1 MLKSASFKIDNDH
14 FQFNNDRYPLAKIH
28 GVRLKKMSLMD
39 NLGFMAFWLA
49 VSFGVFGF
57 FAMCFHFST
66 EFYYSLLALLAAI
79 GLGLGFVSSAKYALQ
94 IEFMH
99 IDETGKQWVNVAKT
113 FSDQEKTRFEEQV
126 NILKSTLKI
135 SRPNPQ
141 I

>member
-1 MLKSASFKIDNDH
+1 MSKLASFKIDNDH
-14 FQFNNDRYPLAKIH
+14 FQFNNDRYPLSKIH

-57 FAMCFHFST
+57 FAMCFNFSN
-66 EFYYSLLALLAAI
+66 EFYYSLIALLTVI
-79 GLGLGFVSSAKYALQ
+79 SLGLGLLGSARYALQ
-94 IEFMH
+94 VEFMH

-113 FSDQEKTRFEEQV
+113 FSDQERARFEEQA
-126 NILKSTLKI
+126 NRLTSALKI
-135 SRPNPQ
+135 SRSNPQ